1 MTVRITRRA
10 YSMIPVLM
18 LMAAAASGQ
27 QTATDAVKQSIKDTA
42 ITARIETLFAVN
54 EHLSPFN
61 INTTT
66 VNGVVTLTG
75 SVADEVQKDLAADL
89 AQTVDGVEKIE
100 NKLTVV
106 GTVVSERPTRTW
118 RDQVNDK
125 TLNATIRSR
134 LVYNKE
140 LRGLKIGVTCEGG
153 HVTLHGVVPTFYEKD
168 RIEQIVLETRGVEKV
183 TNNLTVHASQKTDP
197 VTKVAQKVS
206 DEWVEKRVATAILL
220 NRHVSIRNLNVRV
233 DNGLCILT
241 GTVDSETQRE
251 LAASLASS
259 IAGVDRVQNDIH
271 IYEPPVAALPADAP
285 APPQETSQ
293 TPTQP
298 AE

>member
-1 MTVRITRRA
+1 MLVK
-10 YSMIPVLM
+10 IPLRMHSLLMVLM
-18 LMAAAASGQ
+18 LFAASAQ
-27 QTATDAVKQSIKDTA
+27 SQLTATEAVKQSVKDTA

-66 VNGVVTLTG
+66 VDGVVTLTG

-89 AQTVDGVEKIE
+89 AQTVEGVRKIE

-106 GTVVSERPTRTW
+106 GTVVSERPSRTW

-153 HVTLHGVVPTFYEKD
+153 NVTLHGVVPTFYEKD

-220 NRHVSIRNLNVRV
+220 NRYVSIRNLNVRV

-241 GTVDSETQRE
+241 GTVDSESQRE
-251 LAASLASS
+251 LAGSLAGS
-259 IAGVDRVQNDIH
+259 IAGVDRVQNDIQ
-271 IYEPPVAALPADAP
+271 IYAPAVSAPPAEGAPPVEPA
-285 APPQETSQ
+285 Q
-293 TPTQP
+293 T